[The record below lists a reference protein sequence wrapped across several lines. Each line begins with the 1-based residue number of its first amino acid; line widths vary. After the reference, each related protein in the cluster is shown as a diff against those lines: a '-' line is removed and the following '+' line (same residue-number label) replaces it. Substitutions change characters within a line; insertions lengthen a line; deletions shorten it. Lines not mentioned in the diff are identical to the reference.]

1 MRPLRLLL
9 FLLLPFLPVALAGP
23 TAASDGAD
31 GFIRTLAGTVLPQL
45 TDPSIPIEQRK
56 TRFREVLNRDFDLDK
71 IGKLVL
77 GRHWRR
83 AKPAKRKEF
92 RKLLENYLS
101 GLYARRFEDLAG
113 LDIKVDGVRD
123 FEGWSMVYTT
133 ATRANGAPVLLDW
146 RVDSKDG
153 GYAITD
159 LVIEGVS
166 MVIAQREEFSA
177 IVIESG
183 SLDGLLIK
191 LRMRIAG

>member
-1 MRPLRLLL
+1 MIRGAFAMRRLRLV
-9 FLLLPFLPVALAGP
+9 LLLPFLLFAPAGP
-23 TAASDGAD
+23 AAASDDAGA
-31 GFIRTLAGTVLPQL
+31 FIQDLAARVLPLL
-45 TDPSIPIEQRK
+45 TDPAIPIEQRK

-123 FEGWSMVYTT
+123 FDGWSMVYTT
-133 ATRANGAPVLLDW
+133 ATRTKGAPVMLDW

-153 GYAITD
+153 
-159 LVIEGVS
+159 
-166 MVIAQREEFSA
+166 
-177 IVIESG
+177 
-183 SLDGLLIK
+183 
-191 LRMRIAG
+191 

>member
-1 MRPLRLLL
+1 MRPLRVVLY
-9 FLLLPFLPVALAGP
+9 LPVLVFALSGPAAAGGGP
-23 TAASDGAD
+23 DE
-31 GFIRTLAGTVLPQL
+31 FIRVLAAKVLPQL
-45 TDPSIPIEQRK
+45 TDPEIPLERRR
-56 TRFREVLNRDFDLDK
+56 THFREILNRDFDLDK

-92 RKLLENYLS
+92 RRLLEDYLS

-113 LDIKVDGVRD
+113 LDITVDGIRD

-133 ATRANGAPVLLDW
+133 ATRTKGAPVMLDW
-146 RVDSKDG
+146 RVDHKDG
-153 GYAITD
+153 SYAITD

-177 IVIESG
+177 IVLESG
-183 SLDGLLIK
+183 GLDGLLIK
-191 LRMRIAG
+191 LRLRIAG

>member
-1 MRPLRLLL
+1 MRRLRLVLLVPFLL
-9 FLLLPFLPVALAGP
+9 FALAGP
-23 TAASDGAD
+23 AAAGDGAG
-31 GFIRTLAGTVLPQL
+31 GFIRDLAAKVLPQL
-45 TDPSIPIEQRK
+45 TDPSIPLEQRRM
-56 TRFREVLNRDFDLDK
+56 RFREVLNRDFDLDK

-92 RKLLENYLS
+92 RGLLENYLS

-113 LDIKVDGVRD
+113 LDIEVDGVRD

-133 ATRANGAPVLLDW
+133 ATRTNGAPVMLDW
-146 RVDSKDG
+146 RVDDKDG
-153 GYAITD
+153 SYAITD

-177 IVIESG
+177 IVLESG
-183 SLDGLLIK
+183 SLDGLLLK
-191 LRMRIAG
+191 LRTRIAG

>member
-1 MRPLRLLL
+1 MRPLR
-9 FLLLPFLPVALAGP
+9 FLLLLPLLTVALAGP
-23 TAASDGAD
+23 AAASDGAD
-31 GFIRTLAGTVLPQL
+31 GFIRTLAATVLPQL